1 MKDDHQQDLVMKDR
15 KASSEVLLF
24 YLLNFIGQQILSLE
38 AFTES
43 PSQKQG
49 KLLCLLSSLLSSQ
62 KSLALSIKTCPV
74 RQENAQIV
82 LTWLRRE

>member
-49 KLLCLLSSLLSSQ
+49 KLLCLLSSLLSS
-62 KSLALSIKTCPV
+62 
-74 RQENAQIV
+74 
-82 LTWLRRE
+82 LRRAWLCPSRHVLCVKKMPR